1 MKSFGKSNSGKE
13 IVTHDSLNAKLN
25 TKANT
30 NHTHTIAQITNLQAS
45 LDAKAPKTHSHTI
58 GDVTGLQQRLNEL
71 STQTSLP
78 DTQVIT
84 GASVNVNANNS
95 ELNLTFANK
104 NLKTNAVGSAEVNL
118 WDSVREVAQYP
129 KNGIFLNASPQA
141 TQENGMVVYASE
153 FNGNKLAK
161 VSLGPKMQEAWQ
173 KALNIGT
180 TQELN
185 NVEVVSLGWGM
196 QGWFRRYGQ
205 TVFVTAYGNINNYG
219 SGKMG
224 EKLPDKFIPKDFERF
239 TGICINNMNHSGSIR
254 VDFGQDGSIYKYGT
268 YGHQE
273 YSFVGSYLA
282 KN

>member
-84 GASVNVNANNS
+84 GAIATVSQGT
-95 ELNLTFANK
+95 EEFNLTFENK
-104 NLKTNAVGSAEVNL
+104 NLKTKETGSTKINIWRGVQ
-118 WDSVREVAQYP
+118 EVAQYP

-173 KALNIGT
+173 KALKIGT

-185 NVEVVSLGWGM
+185 NVEVVGLGWGM
-196 QGWFRRYGQ
+196 QGYFMRYGQ
-205 TVFVTAYGNINNYG
+205 MVFVSAYAIIGNYG

-224 EKLPDKFIPKDFERF
+224 EKLPEKFIPKEGQRI
-239 TGICINNMNHSGSIR
+239 TGICINNMNHTGNIR
-254 VDFGQDGSIYKYGT
+254 VDFGTDGSITKYGA

-273 YSFVGSYLA
+273 YSFVASYLA

>member
-1 MKSFGKSNSGKE
+1 MARIKVYKNNQWQYADE
-13 IVTHDSLNAKLN
+13 LLAQPTLPNAEALVGANLETNIGESKLN
-25 TKANT
+25 INFLTKN
-30 NHTHTIAQITNLQAS
+30 
-45 LDAKAPKTHSHTI
+45 
-58 GDVTGLQQRLNEL
+58 
-71 STQTSLP
+71 
-78 DTQVIT
+78 
-84 GASVNVNANNS
+84 
-95 ELNLTFANK
+95 F
-104 NLKTNAVGSAEVNL
+104 KTNATTSSKVDL
-118 WDSVREVAQYP
+118 YDSVRELAQYP

-180 TQELN
+180 TQDLN
-185 NVEVVSLGWGM
+185 NVEIVGLGWGM
-196 QGWFRRYGQ
+196 QGWFTRYGQ

-224 EKLPDKFIPKDFERF
+224 EKIPDKFIPKEVERF
-239 TGICINNMNHSGSIR
+239 TGVCINNMNHSGNIR
-254 VDFGQDGSIYKYGT
+254 VDFGKDGSIYKYGT

-273 YSFVGSYLA
+273 YSFAGSYLA